1 MLPTFAVQLYSHFI
15 DKKNVQVIVPQVVP
29 CEKQSISVTSVQP
42 LQPITTLLSKSSLL
56 LQKVAID
63 CHRHHPLLVTN
74 Q

>member
-1 MLPTFAVQLYSHFI
+1 MLPTFAAQLYSHFI
-15 DKKNVQVIVPQVVP
+15 DKKNVQVIAP
-29 CEKQSISVTSVQP
+29 CKNQSISVTSVQP